1 MTTRDATDAPL
12 PAVDFDGN
20 VSSVVKWIEDDGLG
34 WFLAVCRDGA
44 TRQVSTDE
52 LIGFGVDPARNV
64 NPMRPNT
71 AR

>member
-44 TRQVSTDE
+44 TRQVSADE
-52 LIGFGVDPARNV
+52 LIGFGVDPSRNV